1 MSSYVY
7 NNYVKDWGQSTW
19 RAIFYLQCDI
29 EKFLNMENWRI
40 PFFSLDTQCKRLTS
54 DAASSLIFTIGILTH
69 EYFGFVQRLVE
80 FSIPKKD
87 LVKPRITGWWFGTME
102 FYDFPYIWNFIM
114 PTDFHILQRGWNHQP
129 TIMKVWRFFIGD
141 LTTGKSLKQGD
152 DPQWSSVWF
161 RALGCS

>member
-1 MSSYVY
+1 L
-7 NNYVKDWGQSTW
+7 KD
-19 RAIFYLQCDI
+19 
-29 EKFLNMENWRI
+29 

-69 EYFGFVQRLVE
+69 NEYFGFVQRLVE

-114 PTDFHILQRGWNHQP
+114 PTDFHILQRG
-129 TIMKVWRFFIGD
+129 
-141 LTTGKSLKQGD
+141 
-152 DPQWSSVWF
+152 
-161 RALGCS
+161 